1 MEDGADGSNESEG
14 KKTAVEGKKTAVEG
28 KKEDGAIREDEE
40 NVGSNECS
48 SVIKLTNNN
57 PRLVKLVVLI

>member
-1 MEDGADGSNESEG
+1 MEDGTDGSNESEG
-14 KKTAVEGKKTAVEG
+14 KKTAGEG

-40 NVGSNECS
+40 NGGSIECS